1 MIYHRPNHQ
10 TDPNDPLAEV
20 AFKKIKKQKITGVKG
35 AIQIEY
41 DFKIRRFLFEGKDEM
56 QVAIDQKFT
65 PVQQSIN
72 TAVKSNNN
80 FLKTYKDDYEQ
91 PEYSNEPAPF

>member
-1 MIYHRPNHQ
+1 
-10 TDPNDPLAEV
+10 
-20 AFKKIKKQKITGVKG
+20 
-35 AIQIEY
+35 
-41 DFKIRRFLFEGKDEM
+41 LFEGKDEM